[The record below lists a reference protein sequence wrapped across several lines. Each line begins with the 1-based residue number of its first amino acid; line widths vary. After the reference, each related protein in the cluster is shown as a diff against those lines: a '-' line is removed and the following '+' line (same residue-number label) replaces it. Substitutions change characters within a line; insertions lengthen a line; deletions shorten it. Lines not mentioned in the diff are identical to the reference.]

1 MSLMQ
6 LPLYTG
12 LATALLML
20 GHLILMGLVI
30 AQRGKNEVNIG
41 DGGVD
46 SLQQAIR
53 VHGNFLE
60 NAPIFLIGLALC
72 EMMAGSTLVIA
83 ILGSVFVIARAAH
96 AVGYSMTTGVSAGR
110 LVGTLG
116 SMFTILG
123 VAGYLAYIV
132 LTKL

>member
-1 MSLMQ
+1 
-6 LPLYTG
+6 
-12 LATALLML
+12 ML

-30 AQRGKNEVNIG
+30 TQRGKNKVNIG

-60 NAPIFLIGLALC
+60 NVPLFLIGLALC
-72 EMMAGSTLVIA
+72 EMMAGSTIVVA
-83 ILGSVFVIARAAH
+83 ILGSVFVVARVAH

-132 LTKL
+132 FAKL

>member
-1 MSLMQ
+1 MHV
-6 LPLYTG
+6 PLYTG
-12 LATALLML
+12 IIAALLML
-20 GHLILMGLVI
+20 GHLVLMGMVI

-46 SLQQAIR
+46 TMQQAIR

-72 EMMAGSTLVIA
+72 ELMVGSTLTIA
-83 ILGSVFVIARAAH
+83 ILGGVFVVARIAH
-96 AVGYSMTTGVSAGR
+96 AVGFSMTTGVSAGR

-116 SMFTILG
+116 SMITTLG

-132 LTKL
+132 FTKI

>member
-1 MSLMQ
+1 MNLFHV
-6 LPLYTG
+6 PLYTG

-30 AQRGKNEVNIG
+30 TQRGKNKVNIG

-60 NAPIFLIGLALC
+60 NVPLFLIGLALC
-72 EMMAGSTLVIA
+72 EMMAGSTIVVA
-83 ILGSVFVIARAAH
+83 ILGSVFVVARVAH

-132 LTKL
+132 FAKL